1 MPAAA
6 GPGEGLVN
14 CPGVGVDEAVDTG
27 FHPGLV
33 PTLDKGHGIGL
44 GAAHGVEHQ
53 PLRREGTAGTVA
65 VVLGEIGL
73 VYCERHVCASSL
85 RMGDRCPLI
94 FSDS

>member
-1 MPAAA
+1 MEAGFHADVGVVGGPAAVPAAA

-53 PLRREGTAGTVA
+53 PLRREGTA
-65 VVLGEIGL
+65 
-73 VYCERHVCASSL
+73 
-85 RMGDRCPLI
+85 
-94 FSDS
+94 